1 MTSQRRQFGLTRA
14 TALVVGNVV
23 GTSIFLTPTLLAAYG
38 SAGLLGWAA
47 TTVGAILL
55 SIVFSRLAKRHPQ
68 TGGPYAYSRHA
79 FGDFIGFQM
88 AWCYW
93 IANWVSNAAVA
104 VAFVNFMGYF
114 VPAVVQQPT
123 LAFVSS
129 AGCMWILT
137 LINARS
143 VKASSNLQVMVTI
156 LKMLPLVAVSLWG
169 FKYFSLEGLQP
180 LLLKENVSVWTA
192 INATATLTLFSYFGI
207 ESATLPAQNVIT
219 PERTIPRATILGT
232 LIAAALYLWPT
243 AIVMSVLTP
252 AGTAASA
259 SPFADA
265 GRLMFGEWSVPVLAG
280 FAALSC
286 FGTLNGWILLQGQ
299 IPLAAAKDGLFPAIF
314 KKTNPQGIPVFG
326 VVFSSILATLILAL
340 NYEAGLIK
348 QFEFIITLTT
358 FAFLLPYIY
367 SAAAELLYLM
377 RHKNEGSSFVWARAL
392 LITSLGMMYALW
404 CVWGAGAEIVFLG
417 TFFVLTSVPIYA
429 WMRSRKTI

>member
-38 SAGLLGWAA
+38 SVGLLGWAV

-55 SIVFSRLAKRHPQ
+55 SIVFSRLSKRHPQ

-114 VPAVVQQPT
+114 APAITQEPT
-123 LAFVSS
+123 LAFLAS
-129 AGCMWILT
+129 ASCMWVLT
-137 LINARS
+137 LINVRS
-143 VKASSNLQVMVTI
+143 VKASSNLQVLVTV
-156 LKMLPLVAVSLWG
+156 LKMLPLIAVSLWG
-169 FKYFSLEGLQP
+169 IQHFEVSNLNP
-180 LLLKENVSVWTA
+180 LLLKSDTSVWSA

-207 ESATLPAQNVIT
+207 ESATLPAQNVIK

-232 LIAAALYLWPT
+232 LIAAVLYLWPT
-243 AIVMSVLTP
+243 AVVMSVLTP
-252 AGTAASA
+252 AATAAST

-265 GRLMFGEWSVPVLAG
+265 GRILFGEWAVPVLAG

-299 IPLAAAKDGLFPAIF
+299 IPMAAAEDGLFPVIF
-314 KKTNPQGIPVFG
+314 KKTNRQGIPVFG
-326 VVFSSILATLILAL
+326 LIFSSLLATVILGL

-377 RHKNEGSSFVWARAL
+377 RHKNEGSAFAWARSL
-392 LITSLGMMYALW
+392 LITALGMMYALW
-404 CVWGAGAEIVFLG
+404 CVWGAGQEIVFLG
-417 TFFVLTSVPIYA
+417 TFFVLTSVPIYT
-429 WMRSRKTI
+429 WMRSRRSI